1 MFLIFFEIFSKIL
14 AVSPNAFFQVNTKA
28 AEHLLSIVCDFAIGS
43 DTKNSKHSKKSKI
56 ILDVCCGTGV
66 MGIAVAKN
74 APGSRVVG
82 LELVK
87 SATKDALKN
96 AKLNNVDNYSVVC
109 GRVEDTIKE
118 TLTSD
123 ASMKEEGIAIV
134 DPPRAGLHRKALNA
148 IRNCSA
154 IRRIVYI
161 SCNPESLIRDLV
173 ALGAPQQKMEFSLGK
188 RTIDDVIPI
197 GKETSKRIKLD
208 DGVETKKCETNCNSV
223 DHVKSIDSENKVAP
237 LPFVPI
243 KVQPVDMF
251 PQTPHCETVVLLERS
266 SEPSAKAFLVG
277 VTGRDYCWKCGDP
290 THSKQKCLTRELA
303 RRGEL

>member
-1 MFLIFFEIFSKIL
+1 
-14 AVSPNAFFQVNTKA
+14 
-28 AEHLLSIVCDFAIGS
+28 
-43 DTKNSKHSKKSKI
+43 
-56 ILDVCCGTGV
+56 

-74 APGSRVVG
+74 APGSQVVG

-96 AKLNNVDNYSVVC
+96 AKLNN
-109 GRVEDTIKE
+109 DTIKE

-161 SCNPESLIRDLV
+161 SCNPESLI
-173 ALGAPQQKMEFSLGK
+173 Q
-188 RTIDDVIPI
+188 
-197 GKETSKRIKLD
+197 TSKRIKLD
-208 DGVETKKCETNCNSV
+208 DG
-223 DHVKSIDSENKVAP
+223 VAP